1 MYTNNGYK
9 WGQSEQ
15 RDRAVCM
22 VYIYIPL
29 MHEKKG
35 GGQSHWTHFSIS
47 IMHWLMCMAVKRVA
61 VVVQSVFPR
70 RW

>member
-1 MYTNNGYK
+1 MDING
-9 WGQSEQ
+9 GRASSEIELY
-15 RDRAVCM
+15 VWCI
-22 VYIYIPL
+22 YIYVPL